1 MYNKPVKRPLFIPPQ
16 IAFVALV
23 LGSLLHALLPVTWRV
38 LPAVPTIGILLLV
51 TGVAL
56 AVWAALLFRS
66 KRTPIYPTTAPT
78 TLVTSGPFRFT
89 RNPIYL
95 GFLVILLSF
104 VFLIGSLPMLVAPL
118 FFLIVM
124 NFYYLPF
131 EEAKMEKTFGESYLD
146 YRQRV
151 RRWV

>member
-1 MYNKPVKRPLFIPPQ
+1 MKRPLVIPPQ

-23 LGSLLHALLPVTWRV
+23 IGSLFHALAPVTWRI
-38 LPAVPTIGILLLV
+38 LPAVPAIGILLLV
-51 TGVAL
+51 GGILL
-56 AVWAALLFRS
+56 AAWAALLFRS
-66 KRTPIYPTTAPT
+66 QRTPIYPTTQPT

-95 GFLVILLSF
+95 GLLIILLSF
-104 VFLIGSLPMLVAPL
+104 VFWFGSLPMLVAPL
-118 FFLIVM
+118 LFLLVM

-131 EEAKMEKTFGESYLD
+131 EEAKLEKTFGGLYTD

-151 RRWV
+151 RRWL

>member
-1 MYNKPVKRPLFIPPQ
+1 VKRPLVIPPQ

-23 LGSLLHALLPVTWRV
+23 LGSLFHALAPVSWRV
-38 LPAVPTIGILLLV
+38 IPAVPAIGILLLV
-51 TGVAL
+51 AGIFL

-66 KRTPIYPTTAPT
+66 KRTPIYPTTQPT

-95 GFLVILLSF
+95 GLLTLLLSF
-104 VFLIGSLPMLVAPL
+104 VFLIGSLPMLVGPL
-118 FFLIVM
+118 FFLFVM

-131 EEAKMEKTFGESYLD
+131 EEEKMEKTFGESYLN

-151 RRWV
+151 RRWL

>member
-1 MYNKPVKRPLFIPPQ
+1 MKAVKRPLVIPPQ

-23 LGSLLHALLPVTWRV
+23 LGSLFHALAPVTWRI
-38 LPAVPTIGILLLV
+38 LPAVPAIGIFV
-51 TGVAL
+51 FVVGVFL

-66 KRTPIYPTTAPT
+66 KRTPIYATTLPE

-95 GFLVILLSF
+95 GLLLTLLSF
-104 VFLIGSLPMLVAPL
+104 VFLFGSLPMLVAPL
-118 FFLIVM
+118 FFLLVM

-131 EEAKMEKTFGESYLD
+131 EESKLETTFGESYTK

-151 RRWV
+151 RRWL